1 MLSEGVSLVV
11 DLLPS
16 SINPDQVLLG
26 GLDLT
31 LDVLS
36 VGSSRIS
43 GGLVLVGDVGELL
56 DLSSQLLLLSSVE
69 LVSLGLGINVLLLEV
84 SEDSQSG
91 INGVDG

>member
-1 MLSEGVSLVV
+1 VLSEGVSLVV

-36 VGSSRIS
+36 VGSSSIS
-43 GGLVLVGDVGELL
+43 GALVLVSDVGELL

-69 LVSLGLGINVLLLEV
+69 LVRLGLGINVLLLEV

-91 INGVDG
+91 INGVDC

>member
-1 MLSEGVSLVV
+1 VLSEGVSLVV